1 MFLQTI
7 GKIQTTGHGLTRG
20 GQERGRG
27 RGRGCGRKTGSGR
40 GRGRG
45 STLTPAMATD
55 KSGLYKH
62 LKVWT
67 FFNVSTFVYRVW
79 DWRPQCQ
86 QQNQWPL
93 SEGDTFRFHHHPIFL
108 CSSFACQ
115 GPPLCICFY
124 TTYTIC
130 RARGDLQCYCK
141 KRKRE
146 SQAKISLAI

>member
-1 MFLQTI
+1 MFLLTI
-7 GKIQTTGHGLTRG
+7 GYGLTRG
-20 GQERGRG
+20 GQKGG

-40 GRGRG
+40 GRG

-55 KSGLYKH
+55 MSGLHTH

-86 QQNQWPL
+86 QKAQWPL
-93 SEGDTFRFHHHPIFL
+93 SGGDTFRFHHHPTIFL

-115 GPPLCICFY
+115 GPPLCTCIQH
-124 TTYTIC
+124 T
-130 RARGDLQCYCK
+130 QHVE
-141 KRKRE
+141 RE
-146 SQAKISLAI
+146 VTSSSTGAWVVHVVDYKLLFPFLTL